1 MDIHKKFN
9 SQQEYT
15 EFFLELI
22 SWKANNKSLWRE
34 NDLPLLESFFKYSN
48 NPNRRDV
55 EMTEEEKTSFDHWVK
70 CNEDYGDRNKD
81 IKNSINGIDEYR
93 LAEAFGFEVIE
104 DEDEEKPLEYSFEKF
119 KQEEE
124 IEFPLFVTGYI
135 DSDHDRSGPIS
146 VCMIRFVT
154 LKDFQ

>member
-1 MDIHKKFN
+1 MDVHKKFN
-9 SQQEYT
+9 SKQEYAD
-15 EFFLELI
+15 FFLELI
-22 SWKANNKSLWRE
+22 SWKEHNKSLWRE

-70 CNEDYGDRNKD
+70 CNEDYGDKNKD
-81 IKNSINGIDEYR
+81 IRNSIAGIDEYR
-93 LAEAFGFEVIE
+93 LAEAFGFTLIE
-104 DEDEEKPLEYSFEKF
+104 DEDDEKPFEY
-119 KQEEE
+119 
-124 IEFPLFVTGYI
+124 ILDDDLNEFTLFVTGYI

-154 LKDFQ
+154 LKDFV